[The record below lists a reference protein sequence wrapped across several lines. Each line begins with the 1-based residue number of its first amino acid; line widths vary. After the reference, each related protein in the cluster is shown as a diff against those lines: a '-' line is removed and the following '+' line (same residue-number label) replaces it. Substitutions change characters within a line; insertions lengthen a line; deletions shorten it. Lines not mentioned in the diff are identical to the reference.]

1 MYDSDATGSSGFY
14 TYKQLFRKVNKLA
27 GVLKSLKIQ
36 PGDKVLL
43 YMPDIPQTA
52 MANLALW
59 RIGGVVVPVHSSLGE
74 KHLITTINELNP
86 ALIITASCYAEGE
99 KIKYLKKV
107 IDKARKHSDNPN
119 LRTLV
124 IQRKFY
130 QETEAFN
137 SSLDLEFPDVSKKV
151 NFNTDAIPLPSNHPS
166 YIFTHKQQQVVN
178 SYFVR
183 DTGGMAVG
191 VKAGLKD
198 NYGVKQRETLMLSSH
213 LAWDLGLNYMLAAPL
228 MCGMKT
234 VINEEFF
241 KDSKAYWGLVNKYSV
256 NYLISHANKLNT
268 LASNFKGEFPG
279 ESVNLDSLK
288 SITLHNGELDEADM
302 QLLNKYIT
310 GAEFHDACYLSF
322 LGTFALGGSN
332 PQISSEEMLSQPL
345 NRISIYTEED
355 QDQDSSKNPL
365 YAKSP
370 FYPAAYT
377 EYFSRSNTEDVGQ
390 FITSDGDFRLPYLGE
405 FDEKYNIDISYPKK
419 I

>member
-166 YIFTHKQQQVVN
+166 YIFTHK
-178 SYFVR
+178 
-183 DTGGMAVG
+183 
-191 VKAGLKD
+191 
-198 NYGVKQRETLMLSSH
+198 
-213 LAWDLGLNYMLAAPL
+213 
-228 MCGMKT
+228 
-234 VINEEFF
+234 
-241 KDSKAYWGLVNKYSV
+241 
-256 NYLISHANKLNT
+256 
-268 LASNFKGEFPG
+268 
-279 ESVNLDSLK
+279 
-288 SITLHNGELDEADM
+288 
-302 QLLNKYIT
+302 
-310 GAEFHDACYLSF
+310 
-322 LGTFALGGSN
+322 
-332 PQISSEEMLSQPL
+332 
-345 NRISIYTEED
+345 
-355 QDQDSSKNPL
+355 
-365 YAKSP
+365 
-370 FYPAAYT
+370 
-377 EYFSRSNTEDVGQ
+377 
-390 FITSDGDFRLPYLGE
+390 
-405 FDEKYNIDISYPKK
+405 
-419 I
+419 